1 MELEL
6 LSIVELLREYRT
18 MLLGF
23 SVVVHTDHKNLIYPN
38 ETSLRVK
45 RWKLLLSEYR
55 LTMNYIRGEKNIGDD
70 AFSRM
75 RFANIKGP
83 SINDEVY
90 TLNTTPE
97 CVMHRTVPRER

>member
-23 SVVVHTDHKNLIYPN
+23 PVVVHTDHKNLIYPN

-45 RWKLLLSEYR
+45 RYKLILCEYR
-55 LTMNYIRGEKNIGDD
+55 LTMTYIKGERKIGAD

-75 RFANIKGP
+75 
-83 SINDEVY
+83 
-90 TLNTTPE
+90 
-97 CVMHRTVPRER
+97 